1 MRRFL
6 FSLVVKIR
14 DRLSWYEWKLH
25 PWARSVSS
33 FLHVVEGPHILIRVQ
48 KMNDGGS
55 HHLEICQIRESGSF
69 HRIGIIDSAYV
80 WQVIDLLG
88 KSASLIGPNRL
99 PIVELE
105 GRKWFFDG
113 RLRQLRS
120 VKAPVEFLDIAF
132 V

>member
-1 MRRFL
+1 M
-6 FSLVVKIR
+6 VVKIR
-14 DRLSWYEWKLH
+14 DVLSWYEWKLL
-25 PWARSVSS
+25 PWGRSPSS
-33 FLHVVEGPHILIRVQ
+33 FLHVVEGPHIMIRVQ
-48 KMNDGGS
+48 KMKEGGS
-55 HHLEICQIRESGSF
+55 HYLEICQITEEGSF
-69 HRIGIIDSAYV
+69 HRVGIINAAYV

-88 KSASLIGPNRL
+88 RSAALIGPNRL